1 MSEAASGVRR
11 YTFSRCIY
19 MKIDHY
25 HSVHILESMMLN
37 HISQEKYYELRYS
50 SFFSPLVAV
59 VADNKQNIY
68 CTDEYSGVKV
78 HFLPLSVR

>member
-1 MSEAASGVRR
+1 
-11 YTFSRCIY
+11 
-19 MKIDHY
+19 MKNDHN

-37 HISQEKYYELRYS
+37 HISQEKYHELRYS
-50 SFFSPLVAV
+50 SFFSPLAAV

-78 HFLPLSVR
+78 HFLPLNVR

>member
-1 MSEAASGVRR
+1 
-11 YTFSRCIY
+11 
-19 MKIDHY
+19 MKNDHN

-37 HISQEKYYELRYS
+37 HISQEKYHELCYS

>member
-1 MSEAASGVRR
+1 
-11 YTFSRCIY
+11 
-19 MKIDHY
+19 MKNDHN

-37 HISQEKYYELRYS
+37 HISQEKYHELCYS

-78 HFLPLSVR
+78 HFLPLNVR